1 MINLTYTQSS
11 VKIDTI
17 LNWYGVP
24 KTSQKSLDFS
34 PRTFSKSSLLAHI
47 FDANKTEEPMSSKEV
62 LRAFGSLEYLA
73 MSDSCWAIL
82 QSEPESLSPQ
92 HIVDLLIYLENRIE
106 VKNIKNKNER
116 ASKERTFLGRGDI
129 HLKNGD
135 TVSLA
140 IRKFKSRFPY
150 SRKGYSDLIDESVSA
165 TPFSSIDELN
175 DRVRVAYNK
184 RLKEI
189 LKACEADIDQH
200 IEYVKKFHHLKKIP
214 LSKQYEDSFANRIGN
229 GYNFVTSKSN
239 LTGHCD
245 ARLIEVRELYKADNL
260 DLFWRKG
267 NSFYPASSVE
277 HYGFYRFVK
286 LGNSEQRFYGGSA
299 KRIGEKL
306 YGYFLP
312 ARVLIACQIVLM
324 ATTAS
329 NSASIRSLSRERIQ
343 ETPSDFYLECLKTKT
358 NKIIRPKIE
367 KRFNPLAVK
376 VINLLLQHD
385 KNIDDFGW
393 KRNSDSVF
401 SVLHNFGEGYLF
413 ELYSY
418 VPMFDYFKKWH
429 GLEPFLMEDVRDLA
443 AQLDYV
449 THKDPFRTQALLGHR
464 NLATTDEY
472 LKDNVIGLMNRAN
485 VAEFMRRLAPSIV
498 YSISPV
504 MVKEHGFDADKVDT
518 NLLFPVSNY
527 DDVTNAHSDRWLMNM
542 DGYRFSID
550 AESIKHC
557 AYQLHY
563 YKTHLDALITANEL
577 RFVSYHLPRILFC
590 RALYNLIKASEYGS
604 LMLKAEEVFNGGD

>member
-1 MINLTYTQSS
+1 MQNLSFTQSDI
-11 VKIDTI
+11 KIDTI
-17 LNWYGVP
+17 LNWYGIS
-24 KTSQKSLDFS
+24 KTSQKELDFS
-34 PRTFSKSSLLAHI
+34 PRTFLKHSLLAHVLDSNI
-47 FDANKTEEPMSSKEV
+47 TEESMNYQEARRILGALK
-62 LRAFGSLEYLA
+62 YLA
-73 MSDSCWAIL
+73 KSDSCWEVLRTEAIL
-82 QSEPESLSPQ
+82 LSPQ
-92 HIVDLLIYLENRIE
+92 HVVDLLNYLEDRVE
-106 VKNIKNKNER
+106 DENIKNKYER
-116 ASKERTFLGRGDI
+116 ACKERTFLGRGEI
-129 HLKNGD
+129 RLRNGD
-135 TVSLA
+135 TVNA
-140 IRKFKSRFPY
+140 VIRKFKSRFPW
-150 SRKGYSDLIDESVSA
+150 SSKGYSDLIGELVSA
-165 TPFSSIDELN
+165 TPFTSVNELN
-175 DRVRVAYNK
+175 EQVKAAYNN
-184 RLKEI
+184 RLKEL
-189 LKACEADIDQH
+189 LKACEEDINQH
-200 IEYVKKFHHLKKIP
+200 IEYVEKFHQLKKVP
-214 LSKQYEDSFANRIGN
+214 LSKQYEDSFVNRISN
-229 GYNFVTSKSN
+229 GYNYVTSKSN
-239 LTGHCD
+239 SAGHCD
-245 ARLIEVRELYKADNL
+245 ARLIEVRELYKADSL
-260 DLFWRKG
+260 DLFWREE
-267 NSFYPASSVE
+267 NSFYQASSVE
-277 HYGFYRFVK
+277 HYGFYRFIK
-286 LGNSEQRFYGGSA
+286 LGNGEQRFYGGGA

-343 ETPSDFYLECLKTKT
+343 ETPGAFYLECLKTKT

-385 KNIDDFGW
+385 KHIDEFGW

-401 SVLHNFGEGYLF
+401 SVLHNFGEGFLF

-418 VPMFDYFKKWH
+418 SEVFKYFKKWH
-429 GLEPFLMEDVRDLA
+429 GLEHFLMEDVRDLA

-472 LKDNVIGLMNRAN
+472 LKDNVIGLLNRAN

-504 MVKEHGFDADKVDT
+504 MVGEHGFDADKVDP

-542 DGYRFSID
+542 DEYRFRID

-577 RFVSYHLPRILFC
+577 RFVYYHLPRILFC
-590 RALYNLIKASEYGS
+590 RALYNLIKASEYGN
-604 LMLKAEEVFNGGD
+604 LIQQAEEVFNGGA